1 MVQEEVRTSI
11 RVNVNGALQK
21 AVGEALSR
29 QVSAG
34 LQRSVESVVLA
45 QLPKTV
51 NRALQ
56 VRSSVSG
63 SCEFLFF
70 VYVRLVEQLLSTR
83 MVNGCLVAITEY
95 DCVSCDWI

>member
-11 RVNVNGALQK
+11 RASVNGALQK
-21 AVGEALSR
+21 AVGEGLSR
-29 QVSAG
+29 QLSAG

-56 VRSSVSG
+56 VSIQWYVHVKV
-63 SCEFLFF
+63 LFPIPTQ
-70 VYVRLVEQLLSTR
+70 R
-83 MVNGCLVAITEY
+83 GG
-95 DCVSCDWI
+95 